1 MYHTYKVYILLVDFT
16 DTVRLA
22 AVLVLAPLPPSTG
35 LEHSFIQLRQTL
47 PTCRSRHQKWL
58 VQCHHQRRGHRSSS
72 ESVASGRSF
81 PRRGFGPKYLQGT
94 YYQTHLQPSVL
105 LPVKFINLQRLL
117 CELLYMEVAPHYLC
131 GI

>member
-1 MYHTYKVYILLVDFT
+1 MYTYKVYILLVDFT

-22 AVLVLAPLPPSTG
+22 AVLGLAPLPPSTG
-35 LEHSFIQLRQTL
+35 LEHSFIRLRQTL
-47 PTCRSRHQKWL
+47 PTCRRRHQKWL
-58 VQCHHQRRGHRSSS
+58 VQWDGIQGRHRSSN

-81 PRRGFGPKYLQGT
+81 PRRGYGLKYLQGT
-94 YYQTHLQPSVL
+94 YYQTHLQSSAL

-117 CELLYMEVAPHYLC
+117 CELLYMEVAPNYLC

>member
-1 MYHTYKVYILLVDFT
+1 MCHTCKVPTDT
-16 DTVRLA
+16 DTVLGSA
-22 AVLVLAPLPPSTG
+22 ALPTSTG
-35 LEHSFIQLRQTL
+35 LEYSFFRLRQTS
-47 PTCRSRHQKWL
+47 PTCRRLHQKWRL
-58 VQCHHQRRGHRSSS
+58 VQCHHQRRGHRSSN

-94 YYQTHLQPSVL
+94 YYQTHLQSSVL